1 MAENVTANRQASPAS
16 EARRVYGAGCL
27 PIILAW
33 FLLDLIGKAI
43 IWGVASLFG
52 VQIAP
57 ACERTMDLKKTQ
69 GLKDHL
75 YYQERKNLAKSEVLV
90 NWDGGR
96 YWTRTSDPYRVK
108 VVL

>member
-52 VQIAP
+52 VQFAP
-57 ACERTMDLKKTQ
+57 DWPKIIFVGSLAVVGLPIVVIIVFWLDLIISDFVCKIFCKDKK
-69 GLKDHL
+69 G
-75 YYQERKNLAKSEVLV
+75 KSPPKK
-90 NWDGGR
+90 GKR
-96 YWTRTSDPYRVK
+96 
-108 VVL
+108 